1 MPEVFSDYGASSEYP
16 AGLLVDTPGSQG
28 QEHVTRDIT
37 RPLVLTRPGM
47 ILAAS
52 GDSRS
57 MDLLFGRASSQSWHN
72 FGEPISSCRL
82 FRIVIC
88 NGPVSFE
95 MKKGEQVPM

>member
-1 MPEVFSDYGASSEYP
+1 MTQVFSDYGASSEYP
-16 AGLLVDTPGSQG
+16 AGLLIDTPGSQG

-37 RPLVLTRPGM
+37 RPLGITRPGM
-47 ILAAS
+47 IFAAS
-52 GDSRS
+52 GARS

-82 FRIVIC
+82 FRIVIW

-95 MKKGEQVPM
+95 MRKGEQMPM